1 MYKRDETGKS
11 KQDNEKH
18 RVKWKKHGRVEC
30 VFYIFPGVFLLRL
43 FFCCNYS
50 ICYLSFI
57 LTFLTFIQN
66 IYFFY

>member
-43 FFCCNYS
+43 FFCCN
-50 ICYLSFI
+50 
-57 LTFLTFIQN
+57 
-66 IYFFY
+66 